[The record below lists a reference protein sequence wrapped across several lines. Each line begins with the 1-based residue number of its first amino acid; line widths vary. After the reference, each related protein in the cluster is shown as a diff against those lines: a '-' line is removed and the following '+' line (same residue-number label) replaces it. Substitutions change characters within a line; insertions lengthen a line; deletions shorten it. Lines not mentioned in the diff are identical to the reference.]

1 VDEIFGIP
9 STSPAIPLTTPQR
22 RILVSRGSPGWLA
35 HYLKLTSTDLRKQ
48 EIRIS
53 RNTGISIEDFIG
65 YRFNTR
71 FIVVMMREVRAIMS
85 SQSSQPVATAGIT
98 NLLLTGVPGCGK
110 TTLLERVAEHL
121 GDLRLA
127 GFLSLEL
134 REHGQRVGFEA
145 AGLGG
150 RRAILAHVRFGSPV
164 LVGRYGVEA
173 DRLLP
178 LIEEELLRPP
188 GTVDAYLIDEI
199 GKMECHCRHF
209 VATMKSLLAEPIPVA
224 ATVALRGGGFIAE
237 IKQRHDVQIVE
248 VTPANRQS
256 LPEQIATWIK
266 QRRTQPNTPLR

>member
-1 VDEIFGIP
+1 MSRLSSEPV
-9 STSPAIPLTTPQR
+9 PAT
-22 RILVSRGSPGWLA
+22 
-35 HYLKLTSTDLRKQ
+35 
-48 EIRIS
+48 E
-53 RNTGISIEDFIG
+53 
-65 YRFNTR
+65 
-71 FIVVMMREVRAIMS
+71 
-85 SQSSQPVATAGIT
+85 IT
-98 NLLLTGVPGCGK
+98 NLLLTGSPGCGK
-110 TTLLERVAEHL
+110 TTVLKRVAEQF

-127 GFLSLEL
+127 GFLTLEL

-145 AGLGG
+145 VGLGG

-164 LVGRYGVEA
+164 LVGRYGVET

-178 LIEEELLRPP
+178 VIEEELLRPP

-199 GKMECHCRHF
+199 GKMECHCPQF
-209 VATMKSLLAEPIPVA
+209 VATMKRLLGEPIPVVS
-224 ATVALRGGGFIAE
+224 TVALRGGGFIAE